1 MSSVSQTI
9 PNFIFGINEQPDYLK
24 RPGQVRDSLNMTPD
38 VTKGLIKRPGSRFVC
53 HVTDEDDGKW
63 FNYYRSDEEQYV
75 GHIQDNGYVRV
86 WNVDGT
92 PATVTQLSG
101 VTNVS
106 TTDNY
111 LTHTA
116 ASDLQTLTVND
127 YTFISNRTQTV
138 AYDSTVLSGVPKP
151 EGIIEIK
158 VVAAERTYEVDVRD
172 KYGSIIREL
181 TKDSGATGTTPSISS
196 DTILDEYKT
205 IVETDLVTSVTSVSS
220 LTNSGG
226 NTNRP
231 AGVYTPANFTT
242 NSTSGKGLVFTIQVA
257 AGGSIDVNNIVI
269 LSGGLDYAVNDVITI
284 PDSDLGGGGVG
295 NVTFNVATIGSTGY
309 KFVATKIGNTLHVK
323 SVDPTNTANDG
334 EYFSLE
340 ANDVSTQSVFTDSV
354 NNVERLPYQCK
365 HGYKVK
371 VVNSTTDEDDYYAI
385 FEGQND
391 NDGAGVWQETVGWT
405 RNVDANTGAFANY
418 AGITRKLNPT
428 TMPHVLICT
437 ALNTFTVA
445 PADGATPSAGDA
457 MSYAARDV
465 GDLNTNPDPSF
476 VGSKVNQLLLFR
488 NRLVFLSNENV
499 VMTTSGGLKP
509 VNFYSTSALTSLA
522 TDPIDLSAASK
533 QPALLWDGLEV
544 NNGFLLFAENQQYL
558 MTTDSD
564 LLTQETT
571 KLNAIGY
578 YPYSKSCVPFS
589 LGTTVGFVDN
599 TGSNFRMFEM
609 SNISRDGEPTV
620 IEQSKPVS
628 RLTPGNITKIADSRE
643 SSMVLFSTDD
653 TGAKDIVWGYR
664 YFQDGPERQLSSWF
678 KWQLSGDVLYHCV
691 MRDRYYVVIRYGS
704 NNKLIELD
712 LQDTA
717 DTAVLNIN
725 DNSFQI
731 HLDNRVTIP
740 TNIISYASGVSTFT
754 MPQNDSTNVLDPTHK
769 DIYAYVI
776 DDGDNQGSYQKV
788 TVNTNTCTLTGD
800 WSSDPLEIGYNFST
814 NVTIPQ
820 FYITQAEGRNIRAN
834 TRSSLVIHRLF
845 METGSIGSLN
855 YTLERVGKG
864 NYTGSIEPIV
874 FDQYES
880 NDPSLAQS
888 LSTYIPVYER
898 NTNIVL
904 KLHSENPT
912 PFSLFSIAWE
922 GDISNRYY
930 RNA

>member
-63 FNYYRSDEEQYV
+63 FNYYRSGVEQYV
-75 GHIQDNGYVRV
+75 GHIQENGYVRV

-92 PATVTQLSG
+92 PAAVTQLSG
-101 VTNVS
+101 VTEAS
-106 TTDNY
+106 TATNY

-138 AYDSTVLSGVPKP
+138 AYDSTVLSEVPKP
-151 EGIIEIK
+151 EGLVEVK
-158 VVAAERTYEVDVRD
+158 VVAHDRKYKVDIRD
-172 KYGSIIREL
+172 VNGNIIREL
-181 TKDSGATGTTPSISS
+181 SETTEEPATSSANPIGADDVLDAFVTQIETAGTSIETIASLANHEANATRVSVEGDYTVTPTTTTGTGLELAVNVDSEGAVSITVTNGGKDYTVTQTITIADSDIGNSGAP
-196 DTILDEYKT
+196 D
-205 IVETDLVTSVTSVSS
+205 VTFDVASLSVYGYTFVAAKV
-220 LTNSGG
+220 G
-226 NTNRP
+226 NT
-231 AGVYTPANFTT
+231 VH
-242 NSTSGKGLVFTIQVA
+242 I
-257 AGGSIDVNNIVI
+257 
-269 LSGGLDYAVNDVITI
+269 
-284 PDSDLGGGGVG
+284 
-295 NVTFNVATIGSTGY
+295 
-309 KFVATKIGNTLHVK
+309 K
-323 SVDPTNTANDG
+323 SVDPANNANDG
-334 EYFSLE
+334 FAFSLE
-340 ANDVSTQSVFTDSV
+340 SNDAGILNVFTDSV

-385 FEGQND
+385 FEGQSD
-391 NDGAGVWQETVGWT
+391 NDGAGVWQETVGWN

-418 AGITRKLNPT
+418 TGITRKLDPD

-445 PADGATPSAGDA
+445 AADGATPNADVA
-457 MSYAARDV
+457 MSYATRDI
-465 GDLNTNPDPSF
+465 GDKNTNPDPSF
-476 VGSKVNQLLLFR
+476 VGSKVNQMLLFR

-509 VNFYSTSALTSLA
+509 VNFYSTSALTALA

-533 QPALLWDGLEV
+533 QPAILWDGLEV

-609 SNISRDGEPTV
+609 SNITRDGEPTV

-691 MRDRYYVVIRYGS
+691 MRDRYYVVIRYD
-704 NNKLIELD
+704 NANKLIELD

-740 TNIISYASGVSTFT
+740 ANTISYASGVSTFT
-754 MPQNDSTNVLDPTHK
+754 MPQNDSTNVLDPDYK

-788 TVNTNTCTLTGD
+788 TVSSNTCTLTGD

-864 NYTGSIEPIV
+864 NYTGSIEPIA

-880 NDPSLAQS
+880 NDPSLAES
-888 LSTYIPVYER
+888 LRTYIPVYER